1 MDNNKIK
8 QGTAKH
14 FPFRAIA
21 LDLDGTLTN
30 HDKVVTPRT
39 RQALL
44 KAQEQGTV
52 IILAL
57 PTASYPWRNV
67 SNWKSEGDISS
78 PTMVATS

>member
-1 MDNNKIK
+1 MNSNKIN

-30 HDKVVTPRT
+30 HDKVPSSSSPLV
-39 RQALL
+39 
-44 KAQEQGTV
+44 
-52 IILAL
+52 AL
-57 PTASYPWRNV
+57 PTALYLWQNA

-78 PTMVATS
+78 PTTVVTS